1 MTSAQFP
8 VIETIAPPS
17 RERFDKEIR
26 PAAKPVIMRG
36 IAKGWPAVEQAMKG
50 VVPLFQ
56 YLSAMDTGQSQGT
69 LVKKTEEREKFFY
82 SDDLRTQ
89 NYETVSETA
98 SVALEN
104 LLSPP
109 DNKTRY
115 IQSVKLDDHFKGFS
129 DDNSLPLIE
138 PNVAGRAWI
147 GGETTVQTHF
157 DCNENIAIC
166 VLGKRELT
174 LFPPDQLPNLYIGPL
189 ETAPGGANVS
199 LTNLETPDF
208 DTHPKFKEA
217 LKHAQSATLL
227 AGDAIYIPYG
237 WWHHVRALAP
247 LNMLVNYWWSPQTA
261 QLDNPIAAMSHA
273 MMAFRGMPENQRRVW
288 QNMFAQFV
296 FMEEGEPMAHLPEPL
311 RGLLGGVPKGR
322 ERDAIFEILSVLAKD
337 VGLTPPKN
345 S

>member
-115 IQSVKLDDHFKGFS
+115 IQSVKLDDHFS
-129 DDNSLPLIE
+129 D
-138 PNVAGRAWI
+138 VI
-147 GGETTVQTHF
+147 GGRCDLYSLRMVASCAGFGT
-157 DCNENIAIC
+157 A
-166 VLGKRELT
+166 KYAR
-174 LFPPDQLPNLYIGPL
+174 QLLVVTSNR
-189 ETAPGGANVS
+189 TA
-199 LTNLETPDF
+199 
-208 DTHPKFKEA
+208 
-217 LKHAQSATLL
+217 
-227 AGDAIYIPYG
+227 
-237 WWHHVRALAP
+237 R
-247 LNMLVNYWWSPQTA
+247 
-261 QLDNPIAAMSHA
+261 
-273 MMAFRGMPENQRRVW
+273 
-288 QNMFAQFV
+288 
-296 FMEEGEPMAHLPEPL
+296 
-311 RGLLGGVPKGR
+311 
-322 ERDAIFEILSVLAKD
+322 
-337 VGLTPPKN
+337 
-345 S
+345 